1 VKKKI
6 ISFVIISVGLLALL
20 LSVFFYPSKEES
32 KNQTVKSVV
41 KVKKATTSILLPHDS
56 TSLECLKGAIETL
69 AHSDSLQHGTFGFC
83 LSSDS
88 GNILV
93 EYNSNQSLVPAS
105 ALKTVTTGICL
116 NKLGPGFRYSTRL
129 QYDGVIDKFD
139 KTLEGNLYI
148 KGSGDPTLGSSVFNG
163 CDEESILA
171 NWITA
176 IKNLGIDS
184 IKGAVIGDADV
195 FDDDIIPAGWAWEDM
210 QSDYGIGPCGLS
222 FHENVYD
229 IKVDGNSVKPK
240 FSVVQPIPE
249 LKLINYIGVN
259 NSTLKDYVYASG
271 GPYSNER
278 YLKGAVK
285 AGNYT
290 FIGQS
295 AIPDPAYYCAHA
307 LYLKLKKNG
316 IPVRD
321 SATTTRKLR
330 IRDKKIKKDRTSF
343 YTTSSPTLSS
353 IIWYT
358 NTVSQ
363 NFYAENLLRSLSL
376 YQKGYGSTP
385 GGVNVVKDYCEENN
399 IDTRGFF
406 MVDGSG
412 VSRFDA
418 VTARQLVNVL
428 QSYTKDSIL
437 FNVFYNT
444 LPVAGDPGELSEI
457 CKGSL
462 VEKNIRCKGG
472 YMSRVL
478 SFAGYVT
485 TKSGKR
491 LTFAMLANNYE
502 YSVIGMRNEL
512 EKLMVLLSELE

>member
-1 VKKKI
+1 
-6 ISFVIISVGLLALL
+6 
-20 LSVFFYPSKEES
+20 
-32 KNQTVKSVV
+32 
-41 KVKKATTSILLPHDS
+41 
-56 TSLECLKGAIETL
+56 
-69 AHSDSLQHGTFGFC
+69 
-83 LSSDS
+83 
-88 GNILV
+88 
-93 EYNSNQSLVPAS
+93 
-105 ALKTVTTGICL
+105 
-116 NKLGPGFRYSTRL
+116 
-129 QYDGVIDKFD
+129 
-139 KTLEGNLYI
+139 
-148 KGSGDPTLGSSVFNG
+148 
-163 CDEESILA
+163 
-171 NWITA
+171 
-176 IKNLGIDS
+176 
-184 IKGAVIGDADV
+184 
-195 FDDDIIPAGWAWEDM
+195 M
-210 QSDYGIGPCGLS
+210 
-222 FHENVYD
+222 
-229 IKVDGNSVKPK
+229 
-240 FSVVQPIPE
+240 
-249 LKLINYIGVN
+249 
-259 NSTLKDYVYASG
+259 
-271 GPYSNER
+271 
-278 YLKGAVK
+278 
-285 AGNYT
+285 
-290 FIGQS
+290 
-295 AIPDPAYYCAHA
+295 
-307 LYLKLKKNG
+307 
-316 IPVRD
+316 
-321 SATTTRKLR
+321 
-330 IRDKKIKKDRTSF
+330 
-343 YTTSSPTLSS
+343 
-353 IIWYT
+353 
-358 NTVSQ
+358 SQ